1 MPYVGNTNTTFTT
14 FTTSDANVTDDLT
27 VTDDASVGGDL
38 TLTGSLK
45 NGSTHFNVDS
55 SGDVIIDSDTG
66 NWRLKD
72 AGTTIVEFFH
82 ASDEVYVNSPVDGQ
96 NIRFNVNNGGSAICP
111 LKIHAEGYV
120 VKETQPAIQAKIS
133 STQSNITA
141 GSLYTIPF
149 ATEIFDQNSNYNN
162 STYTFTAP
170 VTGRYFIGVQATIGG
185 QPTGS
190 NYYQYTVVT
199 SNRTYNTTVDPDK
212 YDSSPVYDTFPFI
225 VLADMD
231 ASDTCI
237 VKFLVEGS
245 TDTLD
250 FYAETYLSIFLA
262 C

>member
-1 MPYVGNTNTTFTT
+1 
-14 FTTSDANVTDDLT
+14 DASITDDLT
-27 VTDDASVGGDL
+27 VTDDASFGG
-38 TLTGSLK
+38 TVT
-45 NGSTHFNVDS
+45 V
-55 SGDVIIDSDTG
+55 SGDNEKVQLGAGNDLQLYHDGSHSRIKNSTGYLILNSDTG
-66 NWRLKD
+66 ILLKSEDDGTNYMVVTD
-72 AGTTIVEFFH
+72 AGIVTM
-82 ASDEVYVNSPVDGQ
+82 G
-96 NIRFNVNNGGSAICP
+96 
-111 LKIHAEGYV
+111 L
-120 VKETQPAIQAKIS
+120 QPAVQAKIS

-149 ATEIFDQNSNYNN
+149 ATEVFDQGADYNN

-250 FYAETYLSIFLA
+250 FYPETYLSIFLA